1 MELKNTYRWVTPFL
15 TLMEVASFSFMIS
28 ASIFQVQFIRQSVV
42 GTTES
47 YLGVVSILQELL
59 AYMERWE

>member
-1 MELKNTYRWVTPFL
+1 MELKNTYRWVTLFL
-15 TLMEVASFSFMIS
+15 TLMEMASFSFMIS

-42 GTTES
+42 GTTEG
-47 YLGVVSILQELL
+47 YLGVVFILQELL